1 MYCLQWLIPVLLIP
15 KPTNSFHLQ
24 NHIMFVILYMI
35 SCFLERKTCHRN
47 FNGND
52 FQKSR
57 SYDNVARKTKF
68 LKLHH
73 LSSSKLSHHC

>member
-35 SCFLERKTCHRN
+35 SCFLERKTCVICLLLFAIMVFILCFPSIETSMAMIFKN
-47 FNGND
+47 LD
-52 FQKSR
+52 L
-57 SYDNVARKTKF
+57 TIT
-68 LKLHH
+68 
-73 LSSSKLSHHC
+73 